1 MFCEKPITENFKKAK
16 ELFKIAK
23 KNKVNLYVSDV
34 YAFHKKK
41 INKIFSY
48 NKIKREKNRLG
59 GKIVIHEMQAYTGI
73 EIDEED
79 DWIIAERFMKKHVLF
94 KNRNLK

>member
-1 MFCEKPITENFKKAK
+1 
-16 ELFKIAK
+16 
-23 KNKVNLYVSDV
+23 
-34 YAFHKKK
+34 
-41 INKIFSY
+41 
-48 NKIKREKNRLG
+48 
-59 GKIVIHEMQAYTGI
+59 MQAYTGI